1 MATETIEKGNS
12 IIALP
17 LDFVVVD
24 IETTG
29 LDYEG
34 CDIIEVSAIRYENG
48 NPKDSYTTLVKPPLE
63 QIFFPFRGENG
74 EYVERYIPD
83 FIAELTGITDDMV
96 KDAPTIKEVLPGFL
110 EFVKDSL
117 LMGHNIPFD
126 IGFLVE
132 NVRRCGLPAFR
143 NDYINTL
150 RIVRKVFPDQP
161 HYRLQDM
168 ADMCGITPSAAHRA
182 LADCETTASCYLHM
196 RSKILAQMTE
206 EEFKKLFVKKR
217 PLNYAQFMENMDFS
231 QIEADESSPIYGKTV
246 VFTGTLERMP
256 RKQALAL
263 VAQMGGIPAES
274 LTKETNFLVIG
285 NGEFVK
291 SVKEG
296 KTKKMQKA
304 EAMALKGIDIHVVS
318 ENAFFKLLNG

>member
-1 MATETIEKGNS
+1 MAIETLEKGNS

-29 LDYEG
+29 LDYEE
-34 CDIIEVSAIRYENG
+34 CNIIEISAIRYQNG
-48 NPKDSYTTLVKPPLE
+48 SLIDSYTTLVRPPLE
-63 QIFFPFRGENG
+63 KIFFPCRGENG

-83 FIAELTGITDDMV
+83 FISELTGITDEMV
-96 KDAPTIKEVLPGFL
+96 KDAPTIKEVLPVFL
-110 EFVKDSL
+110 DFVKGSL
-117 LMGHNIPFD
+117 LMGHNISFD
-126 IGFLVE
+126 IGFLME
-132 NVRRCGLPAFR
+132 NTNRCGLPAFK

-150 RIVRKVFPDQP
+150 RIVRKVFPDHP

-182 LADCETTASCYLHM
+182 LADCETTANCYLYM
-196 RSKILAQMTE
+196 RSKILGQMTE
-206 EEFKKLFVKKR
+206 EEFKKLFAKKR
-217 PLNYAQFMENMDFS
+217 PLNYAQFIEKMDFS
-231 QIEADESSPIYGKTV
+231 QIETDESSPIYGKTV

-256 RKQALAL
+256 RKQALTL
-263 VAQMGGIPAES
+263 VAQMGGIPADS

-318 ENAFFKLLNG
+318 EGTFFKLLNS